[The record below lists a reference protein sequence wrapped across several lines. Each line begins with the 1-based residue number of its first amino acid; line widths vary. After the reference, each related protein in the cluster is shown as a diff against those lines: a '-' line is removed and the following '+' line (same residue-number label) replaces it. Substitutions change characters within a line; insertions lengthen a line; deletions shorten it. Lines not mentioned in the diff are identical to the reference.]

1 MQNTSPILNHYQTWL
16 DDFTRISLW
25 HGLCQQALTQWH
37 RLAMTSCLTPEGTV
51 IVIPQCLLQ
60 ITHSPGIDA
69 CAIVT
74 KITKQT
80 DWPLLSGVLLSEC
93 YRLEKRTL
101 AEQLQM
107 LFRSHSPAIRQALTL
122 LCWCELVTGPDMS
135 EWYTLHLRLPD
146 ALNQWLAAKQKAY
159 RGLTTMIEGYNRAA
173 QPR

>member
-25 HGLCQQALTQWH
+25 HGLCQQELTQWH

-60 ITHSPGIDA
+60 ITYSPGVDA
-69 CAIVT
+69 CAVVP

-80 DWPLLSGVLLSEC
+80 DWPLLSGVLLNEC
-93 YRLEKRTL
+93 YRLEKGTL

-107 LFRSHSPAIRQALTL
+107 MFRLHAPTIQQALTL
-122 LCWCELVTGPDMS
+122 LFWCELVIGSVMS
-135 EWYTLHLRLPD
+135 ERYTLHLRLPD
-146 ALNQWLAAKQKAY
+146 TLSQWLAAK
-159 RGLTTMIEGYNRAA
+159 
-173 QPR
+173 